1 MRRLSRDNK
10 KAAGVK
16 PLVKLQKKKRRKK
29 KKMHLDLDAN
39 AYILDI

>member
-16 PLVKLQKKKRRKK
+16 PLVKLQKKKRKK

>member
-16 PLVKLQKKKRRKK
+16 PLVKLQKKRRKK

>member
-16 PLVKLQKKKRRKK
+16 PLVSIIIIIIIVKLQKKKEGKKRKC
-29 KKMHLDLDAN
+29 
-39 AYILDI
+39 I

>member
-16 PLVKLQKKKRRKK
+16 PLVSIIIIIIIVKLQKKEGKKRKC
-29 KKMHLDLDAN
+29 
-39 AYILDI
+39 I

>member
-16 PLVKLQKKKRRKK
+16 PLVKLQKKRKK

>member
-16 PLVKLQKKKRRKK
+16 PLVKLQKKREK